1 MDNFPV
7 SLPSPMIDGA
17 SYTAQEN
24 TIRTSMAA
32 GTHKM
37 RRRYTSVPEIVT
49 FTIRCTSLEQV
60 QTLET
65 FVVGTLKD
73 VLPFNW
79 KNFRLPGYPVAVY
92 RFVKRPSYSAV
103 SGAFQVWDCQLELE
117 MLP

>member
-1 MDNFPV
+1 
-7 SLPSPMIDGA
+7 MIDGA

-37 RRRYTSVPEIVT
+37 RRRYTSVPEMVT
-49 FTIRCTSLEQV
+49 FTLRLTSLAQV
-60 QTLET
+60 QALET
-65 FVVGTLKD
+65 FVTVTLKD

-79 KNFRLPGYPVAVY
+79 KNFRLPGYPPAVY
-92 RFVKRPSYSAV
+92 RFVKRPSYAAV
-103 SGAFQVWDCQLELE
+103 SGAFQVWDAILELE